1 MNSMDLFF
9 KYLQNPT
16 SKEVVRQIEEQAT
29 KRGEDVS
36 KQREQ
41 HSMLPIQGRA

>member
-9 KYLQNPT
+9 KYLQDPT
-16 SKEVVRQIEEQAT
+16 SKEVVRQIEEQAA

-36 KQREQ
+36 KQRG
-41 HSMLPIQGRA
+41 SKWA

>member
-1 MNSMDLFF
+1 MNSIDLFF
-9 KYLQNPT
+9 KYLQDPT
-16 SKEVVRQIEEQAT
+16 SKEVVNQIEEQAA

-41 HSMLPIQGRA
+41 HLMLPIQGKA